1 MAEPPYQRIATALR
15 HRIESGELAPG
26 DLVPSTR
33 ELAREWDV
41 ALATAAHALQALAR
55 EGLVRGVPRVG
66 TVVATA
72 TAGPQR
78 NPEPELSRG
87 RIVAAAMQIAD
98 REGIGALTL
107 RGVAA
112 KLDAPVMS
120 LYRHVGSKAELVRA
134 MADAALGEESLPSAR
149 PPGWRAQVELAAR
162 AQWRVLRRH
171 PWLARVM
178 SLTRPNPL
186 PHAMA
191 HAEWL
196 LRALEGHGLD
206 AAERMR
212 LHVLIYGF
220 VQGIAVNLET
230 EAEVA
235 GETGVT
241 DEQWMES
248 QLGAF
253 TALAR
258 SGRYPAFAEVLREL
272 DSGFDLDFDALF
284 EQGLAA
290 LLDGFAGRLERRGR

>member
-1 MAEPPYQRIATALR
+1 MGEPPYQQIAAALR
-15 HRIESGELAPG
+15 RRIEAGELAPG

-33 ELAREWDV
+33 ELAREWNV

-66 TVVATA
+66 TIVAA
-72 TAGPQR
+72 PQPR
-78 NPEPELSRG
+78 EREPELR
-87 RIVAAAMQIAD
+87 RDKIVAAAVQIAD

-120 LYRHVGSKAELVRA
+120 LYRHVGSKAELVRY
-134 MADAALGEESLPSAR
+134 MTDAALGEEALPSLR
-149 PPGWRAQVELAAR
+149 LPGWRAQLELAAR
-162 AQWRVLRRH
+162 AQWRAMRKH

-178 SLTRPNPL
+178 SLTRPSPL
-186 PHAMA
+186 PNALA
-191 HAEWL
+191 HAEWVL
-196 LRALEGHGLD
+196 SALEGHGLD

-212 LHVLIYGF
+212 LHILLYGF

-230 EAEVA
+230 EAEAA
-235 GETGVT
+235 GETGMT
-241 DEQWMES
+241 DEQWMEN

-253 TALAR
+253 TALAH
-258 SGRYPAFAEVLREL
+258 SGRYPAFAQLLREL
-272 DSGFDLDFDALF
+272 DRGFDLDFDALF

-290 LLDGFAGRLERRGR
+290 LLDGFASRLERGFL